1 MSDREW
7 CENIVLPHRPL
18 LRIFS
23 KGTRSFWAAPELFS
37 HLAALEYPNRAI
49 GIPPRP
55 FDAPQKMMLD
65 EAREAEKVAPL
76 RVSDSAL
83 EGQLGPHRVSG
94 HIHEC

>member
-1 MSDREW
+1 MVREYRSPTPPTPSD
-7 CENIVLPHRPL
+7 IQQ
-18 LRIFS
+18 
-23 KGTRSFWAAPELFS
+23 GDADFWAAPELFP